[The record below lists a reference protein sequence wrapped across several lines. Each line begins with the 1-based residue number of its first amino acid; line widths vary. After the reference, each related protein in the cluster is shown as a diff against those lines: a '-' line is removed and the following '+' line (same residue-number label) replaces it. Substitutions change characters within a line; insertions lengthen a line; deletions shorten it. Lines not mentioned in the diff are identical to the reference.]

1 MHKYVFK
8 PVSIFKN
15 VFAWLIEDN
24 KSSKL
29 HIRDYSWDQNYGRVI
44 FMYAAQNGYIFIGES
59 LLLVLSK
66 HTFTDMMYKYF
77 YRVILFGYYTI
88 YLLICNSLR
97 KVIIQF
103 SRNLHSFLIPIERE
117 HLYVWVNHLV
127 SLTLTCKSTYTWW
140 NVVNTINLSL
150 PCKKYYIH

>member
-1 MHKYVFK
+1 MTNHM
-8 PVSIFKN
+8 SIKKL
-15 VFAWLIEDN
+15 LI
-24 KSSKL
+24 
-29 HIRDYSWDQNYGRVI
+29 YTVI
-44 FMYAAQNGYIFIGES
+44 FMYEHITIHNILYLARFANVAAISQY
-59 LLLVLSK
+59 
-66 HTFTDMMYKYF
+66 TDLMYKYF
-77 YRVILFGYYTI
+77 YRVILFGHYTI

-127 SLTLTCKSTYTWW
+127 SLTLTCKSIDTWW
-140 NVVNTINLSL
+140 NVVNTIPYQQIIYYPEILWFISLFL

>member
-1 MHKYVFK
+1 MFLHDW
-8 PVSIFKN
+8 SRTI
-15 VFAWLIEDN
+15 

-66 HTFTDMMYKYF
+66 LTYLLAKNTDLMYKYF
-77 YRVILFGYYTI
+77 YRVILFGHYTI
-88 YLLICNSLR
+88 YLLICNSIR

-103 SRNLHSFLIPIERE
+103 SRNLHSFLIPIEHE

-127 SLTLTCKSTYTWW
+127 SLRLTCKSIYTWW
-140 NVVNTINLSL
+140 NVVKTI
-150 PCKKYYIH
+150 